1 MRIAVDAL
9 PINNFSG
16 RVVLLGHLRNLASAS
31 RGRHSFHVFHHAGNR
46 DLCRDLGD
54 NVEWIECPVGSRW
67 TRRLV
72 WQLLRM
78 NGRLRRLRADL
89 LISTSGALVPGV
101 VIPQLVLA
109 QNPWCFFPDF
119 HRSFFDRCKAW
130 LQRFGYRR
138 AQRRAEAIFY
148 LSRYLASAYHDN
160 AGTEPRR
167 SEILYVGVDSSFFSS
182 PGDSCSFE
190 QRTLEIVTVSVFA
203 RHKAV
208 EDIVAALKTLHL
220 RGVAARLALVG
231 PWADGDYRLEIET
244 LIDKAELSQYVTI
257 TGSVSEQTMI
267 EHYKRARVFCLLSRC
282 ESFGIPAVEA
292 QLFGTPCVV
301 ADVCAPPEIAGPGG
315 IVVPVGDIE
324 AAASALQR
332 LLCDFSAWTDA
343 SARALANADRFRW
356 ARVSEPLVRY
366 LDERGRVGR

>member
-16 RVVLLGHLRNLASAS
+16 RVVLLGHLRNLAVAS

-54 NVEWIECPVGSRW
+54 NVEWVECPVGSRW
-67 TRRLV
+67 TRRLA

-101 VIPQLVLA
+101 GIPQLVLA

-130 LQRFGYRR
+130 LQRYGYRR
-138 AQRRAEAIFY
+138 AQRQARAIFY
-148 LSRYLASAYHDN
+148 LSCYLSSAYRDN
-160 AGTEPRR
+160 AGTEPQR
-167 SEILYVGVDSSFFSS
+167 SEILYVGVDSALFSTI
-182 PGDSCSFE
+182 GDFHSFE
-190 QRTLEIVTVSVFA
+190 QRELEIVTVSVFA
-203 RHKAV
+203 RHKAI
-208 EDIVAALKTLHL
+208 EDIVAAVEKLHI
-220 RGVAARLALVG
+220 RGVAARLTLVG
-231 PWADGDYRLEIET
+231 PWADDGYRSEIET
-244 LIDKAELSQYVTI
+244 KIIAAGLSEYVAVA
-257 TGSVSEQTMI
+257 GPVDEKTMI
-267 EHYKRARVFCLLSRC
+267 EHYKQARVFCLLSRC

-315 IVVPVGDIE
+315 IIVPLGDIE
-324 AAASALQR
+324 AAASGLQR
-332 LLCDFSAWTDA
+332 LLVDRMEWSAA
-343 SARALANADRFRW
+343 SKRALENVERFRW
-356 ARVSEPLVRY
+356 ARVSEPLIRY
-366 LDERGRVGR
+366 LNESESASE